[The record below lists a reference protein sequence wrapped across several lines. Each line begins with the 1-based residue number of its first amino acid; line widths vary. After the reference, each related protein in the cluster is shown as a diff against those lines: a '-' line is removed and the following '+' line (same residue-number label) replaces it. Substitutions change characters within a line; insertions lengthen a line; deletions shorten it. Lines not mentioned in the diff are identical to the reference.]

1 MMRAFFF
8 MLLAANL
15 VYLVWVL
22 ANPLE
27 PPTSPAPRIPPSA
40 ERLIL
45 WSESGDGADGT
56 VAQTMDVGPSEDS
69 FARPETDRGHAVN
82 EPVGEGVA
90 DREAEPG
97 TSPPRCYSIGPFA
110 AEGTAR
116 QAAEALRGVDPG
128 VEVREARQRR
138 PTSYWVYLTGFDGP
152 GQARETVGELKAGG
166 VRDYYIETVGEYR
179 NTISLGLYTYRSRA
193 AKRADDIRKLGFD
206 PQIRPNLRNVIEYWI
221 DYVAGEDVEMSP
233 AQWRDLV
240 QAPDSVEQLERDC
253 H

>member
-1 MMRAFFF
+1 MMRALFF

-27 PPTSPAPRIPPSA
+27 PARRPAPPIPPSA

-45 WSESGDGADGT
+45 WSESGDGAGGMA
-56 VAQTMDVGPSEDS
+56 AQTMDGD
-69 FARPETDRGHAVN
+69 HAVN

-90 DREAEPG
+90 EREAESG

-110 AEGTAR
+110 AQETAR
-116 QAAEALRGVDPG
+116 QAAEALTGVDPD

-152 GQARETVGELKAGG
+152 GQAREAVEELKAGG

-179 NTISLGLYTYRSRA
+179 KTISLGLYTYRSRA
-193 AKRADDIRKLGFD
+193 AKRADNIRKLGFD

-221 DYVAGEDVEMSP
+221 DYGTGEDVQMSP
-233 AQWRDLV
+233 ARWRDLV

>member
-1 MMRAFFF
+1 MMRALFF

-45 WSESGDGADGT
+45 WSESGDSVGGT
-56 VAQTMDVGPSEDS
+56 TAQTMDAGPPEDS
-69 FARPETDRGHAVN
+69 LTRPEKDGGHAAS
-82 EPVGEGVA
+82 EPVGESVA
-90 DREAEPG
+90 EHEAEPG

-110 AEGTAR
+110 AEETAR
-116 QAAEALRGVDPG
+116 QAAEALTGVDPD

-152 GQARETVGELKAGG
+152 GQAREAVDELKAGG

-206 PQIRPNLRNVIEYWI
+206 PQIRPNLRSVIEYWI
-221 DYVAGEDVEMSP
+221 DYVAGEDLELSP
-233 AQWRDLV
+233 ARWRDLV
-240 QAPDSVEQLERDC
+240 QAPDPVEQLERDC
-253 H
+253 Y